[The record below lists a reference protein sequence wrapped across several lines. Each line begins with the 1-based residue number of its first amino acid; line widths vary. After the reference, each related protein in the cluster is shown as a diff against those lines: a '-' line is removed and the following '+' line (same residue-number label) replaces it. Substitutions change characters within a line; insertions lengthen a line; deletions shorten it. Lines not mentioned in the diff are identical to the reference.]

1 MLASPLLL
9 LGLPAGDMTPG
20 ERVHKVLAPLVLQGG
35 PPVTSRTTPGMK
47 LALKSATTTL
57 VSGDCQCWMWSD
69 PHLETCNG
77 KTADFNPMPEHVH
90 SLAEGGGISLQ
101 SYHCPV
107 VQSTC
112 QPDYYPCGA
121 SAAVAFAGTF
131 VDKAGA
137 SHTIVFAGE
146 RVIVDGE
153 EVALGVWYD
162 WAPKAVQIEHGC
174 TLERKTN
181 RVVDPKE
188 KAPDAG
194 KMAGDYETSFSCGKA
209 KVTTWYYREEH
220 MPTGYLMNALV
231 EIPAA
236 DAPGVKGL
244 CHGVT
249 GDDAKPPDDNHF
261 KGDGLDEIVEWLEKY
276 CGDDPPPLTT
286 MPPPTTTMP
295 PKTTTMRPTTTMPP
309 PTTTAKPTT
318 TFKPTTTKPKKCYLA
333 DTEGKSC
340 KSVCSAEGK
349 KCRSGYGP
357 SCSKGSDGKVVC
369 SPKGQQQQGQKGQQQ
384 QGQKT
389 QQQKQQ
395 DPLDALMAAEC
406 AELSSLE
413 DLATNEGSTNK
424 CTIHNNDPTKCVSS
438 FITRTDG
445 TYSLCLYNPDGKPA
459 DPTLAGEAPGPF
471 WKDQLCY
478 SSSDRSRARA

>member
-1 MLASPLLL
+1 
-9 LGLPAGDMTPG
+9 
-20 ERVHKVLAPLVLQGG
+20 
-35 PPVTSRTTPGMK
+35 
-47 LALKSATTTL
+47 
-57 VSGDCQCWMWSD
+57 MWSD

-162 WAPKAVQIEHGC
+162 WAPKPGADRAGC
-174 TLERKTN
+174 TLERKAN

-369 SPKGQQQQGQKGQQQ
+369 SPKGQQQQG
-384 QGQKT
+384 
-389 QQQKQQ
+389 
-395 DPLDALMAAEC
+395 AEGAC
-406 AELSSLE
+406 S
-413 DLATNEGSTNK
+413 
-424 CTIHNNDPTKCVSS
+424 
-438 FITRTDG
+438 
-445 TYSLCLYNPDGKPA
+445 
-459 DPTLAGEAPGPF
+459 
-471 WKDQLCY
+471 
-478 SSSDRSRARA
+478 SRARRLSSRSSRTH

>member
-1 MLASPLLL
+1 
-9 LGLPAGDMTPG
+9 MTGNADDGQPQLTK
-20 ERVHKVLAPLVLQGG
+20 EE
-35 PPVTSRTTPGMK
+35 

-112 QPDYYPCGA
+112 QPAYYPCGA

-146 RVIVDGE
+146 RGIGDGE
-153 EVALGVWYD
+153 EVALGGWYD
-162 WAPKAVQIEHGC
+162 WAPKAVYVEDGC
-174 TLERKTN
+174 TRERKTN

-194 KMAGDYETSFSCGKA
+194 KMAGDYETSFSCGNA

-236 DAPGVKGL
+236 DDDHAAEDD
-244 CHGVT
+244 
-249 GDDAKPPDDNHF
+249 DDAADD
-261 KGDGLDEIVEWLEKY
+261 DAAAA
-276 CGDDPPPLTT
+276 DD
-286 MPPPTTTMP
+286 
-295 PKTTTMRPTTTMPP
+295 
-309 PTTTAKPTT
+309 
-318 TFKPTTTKPKKCYLA
+318 
-333 DTEGKSC
+333 D
-340 KSVCSAEGK
+340 
-349 KCRSGYGP
+349 
-357 SCSKGSDGKVVC
+357 
-369 SPKGQQQQGQKGQQQ
+369 
-384 QGQKT
+384 
-389 QQQKQQ
+389 
-395 DPLDALMAAEC
+395 
-406 AELSSLE
+406 
-413 DLATNEGSTNK
+413 
-424 CTIHNNDPTKCVSS
+424 
-438 FITRTDG
+438 
-445 TYSLCLYNPDGKPA
+445 
-459 DPTLAGEAPGPF
+459 GEA
-471 WKDQLCY
+471 D
-478 SSSDRSRARA
+478 DDV